1 MKQES
6 MNTETDANTGDDLV
20 IHIRYSEEIPNVLQL
35 NTNLEFFLIQQS
47 VVSLQVHVLLF
58 LVAELSFC

>member
-1 MKQES
+1 
-6 MNTETDANTGDDLV
+6 MNTEADANTGDDLV
-20 IHIRYSEEIPNVLQL
+20 IHIRYSNGNSNVLQL

-58 LVAELSFC
+58 LIAELSFC